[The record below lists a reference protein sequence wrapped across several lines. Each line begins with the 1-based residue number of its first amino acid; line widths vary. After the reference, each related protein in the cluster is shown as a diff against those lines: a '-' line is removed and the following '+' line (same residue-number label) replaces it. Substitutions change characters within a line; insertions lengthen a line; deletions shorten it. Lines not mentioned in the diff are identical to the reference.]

1 MHIIDKER
9 EIIKL
14 LVSIKNLI
22 SILTFS
28 LRKNDGLDSHHFLSL
43 QSFFYIVKKKQL

>member
-28 LRKNDGLDSHHFLSL
+28 LRKITGSIGTIFLVCNL
-43 QSFFYIVKKKQL
+43 FYIETK